1 MYDSVS
7 KQRPL
12 VLLVNV
18 GWRQTTDLRMEDE
31 KKTVGLVIVTSEN
44 LLASQQGPCIV
55 E

>member
-12 VLLVNV
+12 VLLVNA
-18 GWRQTTDLRMEDE
+18 GWRQTTDLRIEDG
-31 KKTVGLVIVTSEN
+31 KRTFGLFIATSAY
-44 LLASQQGPCIV
+44 LLASQQRPCIV